1 MTFTKTTL
9 LTSAAVMAAAF
20 TIGMSVPTTP
30 AGAKELKIATFM
42 GPPHFLNR
50 VAFTNLAKAI
60 GMATGGETT
69 AKLFASGQLG
79 KGPVQQYKRVLD
91 NVAEISFGIQGYTS
105 TIFPRTMVVA
115 QPGVGVTAVE
125 ITKKLWSV
133 KDKFLNSEYT
143 KMKVLGLWAN
153 TPPVLMMRNKLVTKF
168 SDVKGMKIRALDA
181 TNIPQMNAWG
191 ASGLH
196 IPISGVYDALDK
208 GVIDGVWV
216 AINALFK
223 PWRFAESTKNITD
236 GLKKPSALFWLG
248 MNKKVWDGLSAK
260 SKAAIDGLTGEQFS
274 IETARGWAKPDAVAE
289 MRAKKG
295 DAGLKYH
302 VLSDAERAKFD
313 AATDRSVEAFLAKS
327 EKRGIPARAIYAAV
341 TKGGS

>member
-1 MTFTKTTL
+1 MPSRKTTL
-9 LTSAAVMAAAF
+9 LTSAAFLAAAF
-20 TIGMSVPTTP
+20 MFAMSAPVSP

-60 GMATGGETT
+60 GAATGGETT
-69 AKLFASGQLG
+69 AKLYASGQLG
-79 KGPVQQYKRVLD
+79 KGPVQQYKRVID

-115 QPGVGVTAVE
+115 QPGVGITAVE
-125 ITKKLWSV
+125 ITKKLWGV
-133 KDKFLNSEYT
+133 YDKFLKSEYT
-143 KMKVLGLWAN
+143 KIKVLGLWSN
-153 TPPVLMMRNKLVTKF
+153 TPPVLMTRNKLVTKI

-223 PWRFAESTKNITD
+223 PWRFAESTKFITD
-236 GLKKPSALFWLG
+236 GLKKPSALFWLA
-248 MNKKVWDGLSAK
+248 MNKKVWGGLPAK
-260 SKAAIDGLTGEQFS
+260 SKAAIDGLTGQQFS
-274 IETARGWAKPDAVAE
+274 IETARGWAGPDAVAE
-289 MRAKKG
+289 ARAKKG
-295 DAGLKYH
+295 DAGLKFH
-302 VLSDAERAKFD
+302 VLSAAARAKFD
-313 AATDRSVEAFLAKS
+313 AATDKSVEAFLAKS
-327 EKRGIPARAIYAAV
+327 EKRGVPARAIYAAV